1 MKKIEQTGRD
11 KSVDENKGEVLIYQS
26 EDGLTNVEVTVRD
39 ETVWLSQQQMAELFQ
54 TSRTNVVEHIKHIFA
69 EGELDEFS
77 TCRNFRQVRQEGT
90 RQVTREIPYY
100 NLDMIISLGYRIKSL
115 IATRFRKWATERLKE
130 YMVKG
135 FTMDDE
141 RLKGNGGGNYWK
153 ELLDRI
159 RDIRSS
165 EKVLY
170 RQVLDLYA
178 TSVDYDPHS
187 EESIRFFKIVQNKL
201 HFAAHGHTAAEIVFE
216 RADAQKPFM
225 GLTSFSGELPALKD
239 IGIAKNYLKEDE
251 LKILNNLV
259 SGYFD
264 LAEINAIEHRPM
276 YMNDYVE
283 QLDSVLSSGNR
294 KILSDGGRVSHAQ
307 AMKKAKEEYQKYQAA
322 TISPVEDAYL
332 KTVKMA
338 AKAAKQAGRKNKY

>member
-1 MKKIEQTGRD
+1 MESQ
-11 KSVDENKGEVLIYQS
+11 GEVIFYNTD
-26 EDGLTNVEVTVRD
+26 DGLTHIEVKVED
-39 ETVWLSQQQMAELFQ
+39 ETVWLTIDQMSELFGKARS
-54 TSRTNVVEHIKHIFA
+54 TINEHILNIFS
-69 EGELDEFS
+69 EGELLKSESVRKIGNSDFS
-77 TCRNFRQVRQEGT
+77 TKPTN
-90 RQVTREIPYY
+90 YY
-100 NLDMIISLGYRIKSL
+100 NLDVIISVGYRVKS
-115 IATRFRKWATERLKE
+115 IRGTQFRRWATERLKE
-130 YMVKG
+130 YMIKG

-178 TSVDYDPHS
+178 TSVDYNPHS
-187 EESIRFFKIVQNKL
+187 DESIRFFKIVQNKL
-201 HFAAHGHTAAEIVFE
+201 HFAAHGHTAAEVIYE
-216 RADAQKPFM
+216 RADAEKPFM

-239 IGIAKNYLKEDE
+239 ISIAKNYLSEDE

-264 LAEINAIEHRPM
+264 LAEINAIEHKPM

-294 KILSDGGRVSHAQ
+294 KLLSGSGKVSHDQ
-307 AMKKAKEEYQKYQAA
+307 AVKKAKSEYRKYQEK
-322 TISPVEDAYL
+322 TIAPVEQAYIEIIKDAN
-332 KTVKMA
+332 KN
-338 AKAAKQAGRKNKY
+338 AKQGVRRK

>member
-1 MKKIEQTGRD
+1 MEEKY
-11 KSVDENKGEVLIYQS
+11 GEILIYQT
-26 EDGLTNVEVTVRD
+26 EDGLTNINVKMQD
-39 ETVWLSQQQMAELFQ
+39 ETVWLTQQQLVELYQ
-54 TSRTNVVEHIKHIFA
+54 SSKSNVSEHIKHIFE
-69 EGELDEFS
+69 EGELDEES
-77 TCRNFRQVRQEGT
+77 VVRKFRTTASDGKNYN
-90 RQVTREIPYY
+90 VTYY
-100 NLDMIISLGYRIKSL
+100 NLDMIISLGYRIKSS
-115 IATRFRKWATERLKE
+115 IATQFRRWATERIKE
-130 YMVKG
+130 YMIKG

-178 TSVDYDPHS
+178 TSVDYNPHS
-187 EESIRFFKIVQNKL
+187 EQSILFFKIVQNKL
-201 HFAAHGHTAAEIVFE
+201 HYAAHGHTAAEVIYE
-216 RADAQKPFM
+216 RADAEKPFM
-225 GLTSFSGELPALKD
+225 GLTSFKGELPALKD
-239 IGIAKNYLKEDE
+239 IGIAKNYLNEDE

-276 YMNDYVE
+276 YMSDYVE

-294 KILSDGGRVSHAQ
+294 KLLTGSGKVSHGE
-307 AMKKAKEEYQKYQAA
+307 AMKKAKEEYRKYQEI
-322 TISPVEDAYL
+322 TLSPVEQAYMETIKDAGQS
-332 KTVKMA
+332 
-338 AKAAKQAGRKNKY
+338 AKKGVRK